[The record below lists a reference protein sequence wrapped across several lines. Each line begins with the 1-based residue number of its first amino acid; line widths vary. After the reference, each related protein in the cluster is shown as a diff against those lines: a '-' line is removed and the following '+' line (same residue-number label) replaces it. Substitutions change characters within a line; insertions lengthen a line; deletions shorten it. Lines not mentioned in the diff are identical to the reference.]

1 MKKLMSY
8 SNFNKAAILLIVLC
22 LLIGLYTG
30 FQRMQVE
37 KDYKTVEISLDF
49 EEMIKFTDSTDSD
62 LTFWLNKF
70 KSLGAE
76 SVTIQEETINTLIK
90 QGYDIKTYI
99 VSELSKSLYWEKEFP
114 RELLNDIK
122 TDNLSNNDSIIR
134 VGDQKT
140 FDYIIDGLSLRYPE
154 EFFKVYEGED
164 ANYIVLSGIVDDIY
178 YGATSK
184 IYNVF
189 GEAITERKQVEDS
202 RLFNI
207 GIGYSED
214 KINLAK
220 ECGLDVILRPLNYA
234 RYTEK
239 LVDAYKFENEKYGL
253 TPRLYIVNGKE
264 VIGYPNNTADL
275 EEYLRDNN
283 AMPVLI
289 ETSNQRENIEQKGL
303 VELVTNLNY
312 DTVRGFTMWDWIRQ
326 RYQVYGYDGAEEI
339 ENSVYRAVTERN
351 IRFVLFK
358 PFYEG
363 TDKYLT
369 DVNEYERTFN
379 SLTKR
384 LEPHGITL
392 GKTNSVTDFH
402 IGNVRLA
409 ILCLGVGLAS
419 VCLFNSVFKLHNNL
433 GKALYILSLFSFF
446 APFVS
451 RNLSEKLFAL
461 CAAIAFSGLA
471 IFYFMTMIKKI
482 KLSKKELS
490 TSKMIISSTI
500 VLLVT
505 CLISF
510 AGAIFIVAILSDVK
524 YMIEL
529 DIFRGVKAAQLLP
542 FGIYLLIL
550 LLQFINANVNVIGN
564 DIVESK
570 NNLRSIVNP
579 LTKVLNANIKVY
591 YIILGGIIAVIGYIY
606 IARTGHETNV
616 QPANIELMVRN
627 FLENILIAR
636 PRTKEFLMA
645 FPAVF
650 AAVFAANKKIPFA
663 TEAFMLLGVIGT
675 SSIINTFCH
684 IRTPLYLSID
694 RTLISICFGIII
706 GCIAIIILNG
716 IYKIFTKMQERLK

>member
-8 SNFNKAAILLIVLC
+8 SNFNKAAIILIALC
-22 LLIGLYTG
+22 MLIGLYTG
-30 FQRMQVE
+30 FQRMKVE
-37 KDYKTVEISLDF
+37 EDYKTIEISLDY
-49 EEMIKFTDSTDSD
+49 EEMVKFTDSTDGD
-62 LTFWLNKF
+62 LRFWLNKF

-90 QGYDIKTYI
+90 KGYDIKTFI

-114 RELLNDIK
+114 AKLVSDIK
-122 TDNLSNNDSIIR
+122 TENLSNNDAIVR
-134 VGDQKT
+134 VGDKAT
-140 FDYIIDGLSLRYPE
+140 YDYIIDGLSLRYPD
-154 EFFKVYEGED
+154 EFYSTYEGD
-164 ANYIVLSGIVDDIY
+164 NVNYIVLSGIVDDIY
-178 YGATSK
+178 YGATTK
-184 IYNVF
+184 LYNVF
-189 GEAITERKQVEDS
+189 GEAISETKQVEDS

-207 GIGYSED
+207 GIGYSEE

-239 LVDAYKFENEKYGL
+239 LVDAYEAELKKYGL
-253 TPRLYIVNGKE
+253 SPRLYIVNGKE
-264 VIGYPNNTADL
+264 VLAYPNNTIDL
-275 EEYLRDNN
+275 EEYLRENN
-283 AMPVLI
+283 SMPVLI
-289 ETSNQRENIEQKGL
+289 EASNQRENIEQKGI

-312 DTVRGFTMWDWIRQ
+312 KTVRGFTMWDWIRQ
-326 RYQVYGYDGAEEI
+326 RYKAYGYEGAEEI
-339 ENSVYRAVTERN
+339 ENSIYRAVTERN

-363 TDKYLT
+363 IDKYLT
-369 DVNEYERTFN
+369 DVNEYERTFT
-379 SLTKR
+379 SLNER
-384 LEPHGITL
+384 LEPHGMKL
-392 GKTNSVTDFH
+392 GKTNSVSEFH
-402 IGNVRLA
+402 IGNLRLA
-409 ILCLGVGLAS
+409 ILCLGVAVAS
-419 VCLFNSVFKLHNNL
+419 VYLFNSVFKLHNNF
-433 GKALYILSLFSFF
+433 GKILYLFSLGGFF

-461 CAAIAFSGLA
+461 CAAVAFSGLA
-471 IFYFMTMIKKI
+471 VYYFMSMVKKI
-482 KLSKKELS
+482 KSSKKELT
-490 TSKMIISSTI
+490 TSKMIVSSSI
-500 VLLVT
+500 VLIIT
-505 CLISF
+505 CLISL
-510 AGAIFIVAILSDVK
+510 AGATFIVAILSDVK

-529 DIFRGVKAAQLLP
+529 DIFRGVKIAQLLP

-550 LLQFINANVNVIGN
+550 ILQFINENVS
-564 DIVESK
+564 E
-570 NNLRSIVNP
+570 NNLKTIITP
-579 LTKVLNANIKVY
+579 IGKVLNANIKVY
-591 YIILGGIIAVIGYIY
+591 YIILAGILGVIGYIY

-616 QPANIELMVRN
+616 QPANIELILRN

-645 FPAVF
+645 FPAIF

-663 TEAFMLLGVIGT
+663 TEAFMLIGVIGT

-716 IYKIFTKMQERLK
+716 IYKIITNMQERLK

>member
-8 SNFNKAAILLIVLC
+8 SNFNKAAIILIALC

-30 FQRMQVE
+30 FQRMKVE
-37 KDYKTVEISLDF
+37 EDYKTIEISLDY
-49 EEMIKFTDSTDSD
+49 EEMVKFTDSTDGD
-62 LTFWLNKF
+62 LRFWLNKF

-90 QGYDIKTYI
+90 KGYDIKTFI

-114 RELLNDIK
+114 AKLVSDIK
-122 TDNLSNNDSIIR
+122 TENLSNNDAIVR
-134 VGDQKT
+134 VGDKAT
-140 FDYIIDGLSLRYPE
+140 YDYIIDGLSLRYPD
-154 EFFKVYEGED
+154 EFYSTYEGD
-164 ANYIVLSGIVDDIY
+164 NVNYIVLSGIVDDIY
-178 YGATSK
+178 YGATTK
-184 IYNVF
+184 LYNVF
-189 GEAITERKQVEDS
+189 GEAISETKQVEDS

-207 GIGYSED
+207 GIGYSEE

-239 LVDAYKFENEKYGL
+239 LVDAYEAELKKYGL
-253 TPRLYIVNGKE
+253 SPRLYIVNGKE
-264 VIGYPNNTADL
+264 VLAYPNNTIDL
-275 EEYLRDNN
+275 EEYLRENN
-283 AMPVLI
+283 SMPVLI
-289 ETSNQRENIEQKGL
+289 EASNQRENIEQKGI

-312 DTVRGFTMWDWIRQ
+312 KTVRGFTMWDWIRQ
-326 RYQVYGYDGAEEI
+326 RYKAYGYEGAEEI
-339 ENSVYRAVTERN
+339 ENSIYRAVTERN

-363 TDKYLT
+363 IDKYLT
-369 DVNEYERTFN
+369 DVNEYERTFT
-379 SLTKR
+379 SLNER
-384 LEPHGITL
+384 LEPHGMKL
-392 GKTNSVTDFH
+392 GKTNSVSEFH
-402 IGNVRLA
+402 IGNLRLA
-409 ILCLGVGLAS
+409 ILCLGVAVAS
-419 VCLFNSVFKLHNNL
+419 VYLFNSVFKLHNNF
-433 GKALYILSLFSFF
+433 GKILYLFSLGGFF

-461 CAAIAFSGLA
+461 CAAVAFSGLA
-471 IFYFMTMIKKI
+471 VYYFMSMVKKI
-482 KLSKKELS
+482 KSSKKELT
-490 TSKMIISSTI
+490 TSKMIVSSSI
-500 VLLVT
+500 VLIIT
-505 CLISF
+505 CLISL
-510 AGAIFIVAILSDVK
+510 AGATFIVAILSDVK

-529 DIFRGVKAAQLLP
+529 DIFRGVKIAQLLP

-550 LLQFINANVNVIGN
+550 ILQFINENVS
-564 DIVESK
+564 E
-570 NNLRSIVNP
+570 NNLKTIITP
-579 LTKVLNANIKVY
+579 IGKVLNANIKVY
-591 YIILGGIIAVIGYIY
+591 YIILAGILGVIGYIY

-616 QPANIELMVRN
+616 QPANIELILRN

-645 FPAVF
+645 FPAIF

-663 TEAFMLLGVIGT
+663 TEAFMLIGVIGT

-716 IYKIFTKMQERLK
+716 IYKIITNMQERLKWKIFY